1 MTIAIYDIQAILVN
15 GVMKAVGSG
24 KICKTKVEEI
34 WQHYKKYFDLCI
46 FRRPSYP
53 GIINKAFTLEHVSE
67 EGDIVYTPEQ
77 TSLTDQQG
85 TLDASWAIQP
95 NSTPAHNEEIEMVE
109 YLV

>member
-1 MTIAIYDIQAILVN
+1 MTFKQLVVARYVKQRWKIY
-15 GVMKAVGSG
+15 GS
-24 KICKTKVEEI
+24 IM
-34 WQHYKKYFDLCI
+34 KKYFDLCI